1 MPVLESAILPRFPQ
15 KQKRGGGWFS
25 GSPKPAQAKLRL
37 PENQPRAD

>member
-25 GSPKPAQAKLRL
+25 GSLNLACAGLGL